1 MTTNTNIEEKKKSLL
16 DRLMCSDR
24 YKQALGGIHKYH
36 HPRGEYGDLVG
47 IFNEGLMMGLESV
60 DLDKGDPM
68 EYLIYRGYAYM
79 RTQIRNECN
88 KTMIEECTSCGKL
101 RPFRGGKC
109 TCGNNEFHLH
119 SRMIYIVVQDGE
131 AMIPFT
137 SYPTDFKRQCN
148 GCAKS
153 KLDEEGNLI

>member
-1 MTTNTNIEEKKKSLL
+1 MTNTKIEETKKTLL
-16 DRLMCSDR
+16 DRLMASDR
-24 YKQALGGIHKYH
+24 YKKALGGIHKYS
-36 HPRGEYGDLVG
+36 HPRGDYDDLVG

-60 DLDKGDPM
+60 NLKVGDPM

-88 KTMIEECTSCGKL
+88 KTMLEECVNCGNI

-109 TCGNNEFHLH
+109 KCGCKDFIYH
-119 SRMIYIVVQDGE
+119 SRLTYIVVKDGE
-131 AMIPFT
+131 VTVPFT
-137 SYPTDFKRQCN
+137 SYPSDFRRLCR

-153 KLDEEGNLI
+153 RVDEKANLI